1 MTNENPGLSKAKEAA
16 IEFGGALAVPDFG
29 ESRGSND
36 TDFNDLHKLKGAL
49 AVRIGIELN
58 RLNPHNLVKQKDLV
72 LLATLVSN
80 WEADPEP
87 VIPITKPQTPFPIES
102 LPPMIR
108 EAVIETLDYT
118 QVPVGLACSSAL
130 GVAAAS
136 VQHLALVARDHQTI
150 GPVSLYILSILKSGE
165 WKSTILRKMWK

>member
-58 RLNPHNLVKQKDLV
+58 RLNPHNLVK
-72 LLATLVSN
+72 
-80 WEADPEP
+80 
-87 VIPITKPQTPFPIES
+87 
-102 LPPMIR
+102 
-108 EAVIETLDYT
+108 
-118 QVPVGLACSSAL
+118 
-130 GVAAAS
+130 
-136 VQHLALVARDHQTI
+136 
-150 GPVSLYILSILKSGE
+150 
-165 WKSTILRKMWK
+165 